1 MVAAVHEELTRPRV
15 MAVVDDLGAQGA
27 SGVLEVKGDPSG
39 AIYLDSGQIAFAGAS
54 WVPGLIPRLSG
65 LRPSPAGLQRLLEE
79 RGAEDAAVAAQAV
92 QQGCLTAAGLHQLIR
107 SIVVDA
113 FLVLVVPL
121 AANSPVA
128 SIRFTSTRT
137 YWTDLFPRL
146 DIDSVRREAVGRAEG
161 IAQYGLAPTTAVALR
176 ELRRPSTVLTREQW
190 AVASQIMENSSARDL
205 ALRHG
210 TALADMTE
218 CLGSLTRAGV
228 CSPVRIRER
237 RQLTPAAHGA
247 MPPYGA
253 MAGPGPGHPPG
264 PGHGLGPGHGPGPGP
279 VPMSAE
285 RLAARPLPAARAD
298 GRHGDPGQPPTVDI
312 LRQVLAGLR
321 NLS

>member
-1 MVAAVHEELTRPRV
+1 MVAAVQEELTRPRV

-39 AIYLDSGQIAFAGAS
+39 AIYLDGGKIAFAGAS

-65 LRPSPAGLQRLLEE
+65 LHPAPAGLRRLLAE
-79 RGAEDAAVAAQAV
+79 RQAEDAAVAAAAV
-92 QQGCLTAAGLHQLIR
+92 QQGCLTAAGLHALIR

-113 FLVLVVPL
+113 FLVLVVPM
-121 AANSPVA
+121 AVNSPVA

-137 YWTDLFPRL
+137 YWTELFPRL
-146 DIDSVRREAVGRAEG
+146 DIASVGREAVGRAEG
-161 IAQYGLAPTTAVALR
+161 IAQLGLAPTTAVALR
-176 ELRRPSTVLTREQW
+176 ELRRPSAVLTREQW
-190 AVASQIMENSSARDL
+190 AVASQITDTSSARDL

-228 CSPVRIRER
+228 CGPVRVRER
-237 RQLTPAAHGA
+237 APRELAAGA
-247 MPPYGA
+247 
-253 MAGPGPGHPPG
+253 
-264 PGHGLGPGHGPGPGP
+264 GLSSGQPSGQPSG
-279 VPMSAE
+279 
-285 RLAARPLPAARAD
+285 LAARRSEAAAQPSRMAARRA
-298 GRHGDPGQPPTVDI
+298 GLAALAAQPHAVAEQAPSADI

-321 NLS
+321 KLS

>member
-1 MVAAVHEELTRPRV
+1 VVAAAHEELTRPRV
-15 MAVVDDLGAQGA
+15 MAVVGELGAQGA

-39 AIYLDSGQIAFAGAS
+39 AIYLDGGQIAFAGAS
-54 WVPGLIPRLSG
+54 WVPGLIPRLCG
-65 LRPSPAGLQRLLEE
+65 LRPSPAGLQRLLAE
-79 RGAEDAAVAAQAV
+79 REAEDAAVAAAAV
-92 QQGCLTAAGLHQLIR
+92 RQGCLTAAALHQLIR

-121 AANSPVA
+121 AVNSPVA
-128 SIRFTSTRT
+128 AIRFTSTRT
-137 YWTDLFPRL
+137 YWTEMFPRI

-176 ELRRPSTVLTREQW
+176 ELRRPSAVLTREQW
-190 AVASQIMENSSARDL
+190 AVASQITENSSARDL

-210 TALADMTE
+210 TALADMAE
-218 CLGSLTRAGV
+218 CLGSLARAGV

-237 RQLTPAAHGA
+237 RQLA
-247 MPPYGA
+247 
-253 MAGPGPGHPPG
+253 PG
-264 PGHGLGPGHGPGPGP
+264 GPGP
-279 VPMSAE
+279 VPPSAG
-285 RLAARPLPAARAD
+285 AGAGAD
-298 GRHGDPGQPPTVDI
+298 QPPSADI

>member
-1 MVAAVHEELTRPRV
+1 VVAAVHEELTRPRV

-65 LRPSPAGLQRLLEE
+65 LRPAPAGLQRLLAE
-79 RGAEDAAVAAQAV
+79 RETEDAAIAALAV
-92 QQGCLTAAGLHQLIR
+92 QQGYLTPAGLHQLIR

-121 AANSPVA
+121 AVNSPVA
-128 SIRFTSTRT
+128 AIRFTSTRT
-137 YWTDLFPRL
+137 YWTELFPRL
-146 DIDSVRREAVGRAEG
+146 DIESVRREAVGRAEG

-176 ELRRPSTVLTREQW
+176 ELRRPSAVLTGEQW

-218 CLGSLTRAGV
+218 CLGRLTRAGV
-228 CSPVRIRER
+228 CSPVRVRQH
-237 RQLTPAAHGA
+237 RQLTPG
-247 MPPYGA
+247 
-253 MAGPGPGHPPG
+253 GPGSPRPVPV
-264 PGHGLGPGHGPGPGP
+264 PVPVPGPGP
-279 VPMSAE
+279 TTPPAD
-285 RLAARPLPAARAD
+285 RLATRPTAATRPE
-298 GRHGDPGQPPTVDI
+298 GIMPHGDPGQPPTPDI

-321 NLS
+321 KLS

>member
-15 MAVVDDLGAQGA
+15 LAVVDDLGAQGA

-39 AIYLDSGQIAFAGAS
+39 AIYLDGGRIAFAGAS

-65 LRPSPAGLQRLLEE
+65 IRPSPAGLHQLLAARE
-79 RGAEDAAVAAQAV
+79 AEDAAVAALAV
-92 QQGCLTAAGLHQLIR
+92 QHGYLTAAGLHQLIR

-121 AANSPVA
+121 PVNSPVA
-128 SIRFTSTRT
+128 AIRFTSTRT
-137 YWTDLFPRL
+137 YWTEMFPRL

-190 AVASQIMENSSARDL
+190 AVASQIIGNSSARDL

-228 CSPVRIRER
+228 CSPVRVRER
-237 RQLTPAAHGA
+237 RQLTPSAHGA
-247 MPPYGA
+247 A
-253 MAGPGPGHPPG
+253 TAT
-264 PGHGLGPGHGPGPGP
+264 GPGPGP
-279 VPMSAE
+279 GPGSGSE
-285 RLAARPLPAARAD
+285 RLAARPVAGARPA
-298 GRHGDPGQPPTVDI
+298 GMGHHGDPGQPPTEDI

-321 NLS
+321 KLS

>member
-1 MVAAVHEELTRPRV
+1 VHEELTRLRV

-39 AIYLDSGQIAFAGAS
+39 AIYLDGGRIAFAGAS

-65 LRPSPAGLQRLLEE
+65 LRPSPAGLRRLLAE
-79 RGAEDAAVAAQAV
+79 REAEDAAVAALVV
-92 QQGCLTAAGLHQLIR
+92 QRGCLTTAGLHELIR

-121 AANSPVA
+121 PVNSTVAA
-128 SIRFTSTRT
+128 IRFTSTRT
-137 YWTDLFPRL
+137 YWTEMFPRL
-146 DIDSVRREAVGRAEG
+146 DIDSVRREAVGRADG
-161 IAQYGLAPTTAVALR
+161 IARSGLAPTTAVALR

-190 AVASQIMENSSARDL
+190 AVASRITEDSSARDL

-218 CLGSLTRAGV
+218 CLGSLTQAGV
-228 CSPVRIRER
+228 CSPVRVRER
-237 RQLTPAAHGA
+237 QRPERQRPERQRPERDAGAADVA
-247 MPPYGA
+247 DQA
-253 MAGPGPGHPPG
+253 
-264 PGHGLGPGHGPGPGP
+264 L
-279 VPMSAE
+279 SA
-285 RLAARPLPAARAD
+285 D
-298 GRHGDPGQPPTVDI
+298 T

-321 NLS
+321 KLG

>member
-1 MVAAVHEELTRPRV
+1 

-39 AIYLDSGQIAFAGAS
+39 AIYLDGGHIAFAGAS

-65 LRPSPAGLQRLLEE
+65 LRPSPPGLQRLLAE
-79 RGAEDAAVAAQAV
+79 RETEDAAVAARAV

-121 AANSPVA
+121 AVDSPVA
-128 SIRFTSTRT
+128 AIRFTSTRT
-137 YWTDLFPRL
+137 YWTEMFPRL
-146 DIDSVRREAVGRAEG
+146 DIESVRAEAVGRAAG

-228 CSPVRIRER
+228 CAPVRIRER
-237 RQLTPAAHGA
+237 RQLTPGPAGA
-247 MPPYGA
+247 PGA
-253 MAGPGPGHPPG
+253 SAR
-264 PGHGLGPGHGPGPGP
+264 PGPGP
-279 VPMSAE
+279 SAPLSP
-285 RLAARPLPAARAD
+285 RLAVRPVPTSRSAGMDRPGMENGSVARAD
-298 GRHGDPGQPPTVDI
+298 QAPSADI

-321 NLS
+321 KLS

>member
-1 MVAAVHEELTRPRV
+1 VVAAVHEELTRPRV
-15 MAVVDDLGAQGA
+15 LAVVDDLGAQGA

-39 AIYLDSGQIAFAGAS
+39 AIYLDGGRIAFAGAS

-65 LRPSPAGLQRLLEE
+65 IRPSPAGLHQLLAARE
-79 RGAEDAAVAAQAV
+79 AEDAAVAALAV
-92 QQGCLTAAGLHQLIR
+92 QHGYLTAAGLHQLIR

-121 AANSPVA
+121 PVNSPVA
-128 SIRFTSTRT
+128 AIRFTSTRT
-137 YWTDLFPRL
+137 YWTEMFPRL

-190 AVASQIMENSSARDL
+190 AVASQIIGNSSARDL

-228 CSPVRIRER
+228 CSPVRVRER
-237 RQLTPAAHGA
+237 RQLTPSAHGA
-247 MPPYGA
+247 A
-253 MAGPGPGHPPG
+253 TATAT
-264 PGHGLGPGHGPGPGP
+264 GPGPGP
-279 VPMSAE
+279 GPE
-285 RLAARPLPAARAD
+285 RLALAARPVAGARPA
-298 GRHGDPGQPPTVDI
+298 GMGHHGDPGQPPTEDI

-321 NLS
+321 KLS

>member
-39 AIYLDSGQIAFAGAS
+39 AIYLDGGQIAFAGAS

-65 LRPSPAGLQRLLEE
+65 LRPSPAGLRLL
-79 RGAEDAAVAAQAV
+79 AEPDADDAAVAAQAV
-92 QQGCLTAAGLHQLIR
+92 QRGCLSVAGLHELIR

-121 AANSPVA
+121 AADSPVA

-137 YWTDLFPRL
+137 YWTELFPRL
-146 DIDSVRREAVGRAEG
+146 AIDSVRREAVGRAAG

-176 ELRRPSTVLTREQW
+176 ELRRPSAVLTREQW
-190 AVASQIMENSSARDL
+190 AVASQIMGHSSARDL

-218 CLGSLTRAGV
+218 CLGRLTRAGV
-228 CSPVRIRER
+228 CSPVRVRER
-237 RQLTPAAHGA
+237 RQLPPAR
-247 MPPYGA
+247 
-253 MAGPGPGHPPG
+253 
-264 PGHGLGPGHGPGPGP
+264 PGHGPASAPASAAMTVTVTGAAEGLTPRPRPTAIRPPG
-279 VPMSAE
+279 AG
-285 RLAARPLPAARAD
+285 RQGGGPAALAEQAPSAD
-298 GRHGDPGQPPTVDI
+298 V

-321 NLS
+321 KLS

>member
-1 MVAAVHEELTRPRV
+1 VAAAVHEELTRPRV
-15 MAVVDDLGAQGA
+15 MAVVGDLGAQGA

-39 AIYLDSGQIAFAGAS
+39 AIYLDGGRIAFAGAS
-54 WVPGLIPRLSG
+54 WVPGLISRLSG
-65 LRPSPAGLQRLLEE
+65 LRPPPAGLRRLLEE
-79 RGAEDAAVAAQAV
+79 REAEDAAVAALAV
-92 QQGCLTAAGLHQLIR
+92 QHGCLTTAGLHQLIR

-128 SIRFTSTRT
+128 AIRFTSTRAC
-137 YWTDLFPRL
+137 WTDLFPRL

-161 IAQYGLAPTTAVALR
+161 IDRYGVAPTTAVALR
-176 ELRRPSTVLTREQW
+176 ELRGPSAVLTREQW

-218 CLGSLTRAGV
+218 CLGILTRAGV
-228 CSPVRIRER
+228 CSPVRVRER
-237 RQLTPAAHGA
+237 RQLTAGAAGA
-247 MPPYGA
+247 DQTP
-253 MAGPGPGHPPG
+253 
-264 PGHGLGPGHGPGPGP
+264 
-279 VPMSAE
+279 SA
-285 RLAARPLPAARAD
+285 D
-298 GRHGDPGQPPTVDI
+298 V
-312 LRQVLAGLR
+312 LRQVLDGLR

>member
-15 MAVVDDLGAQGA
+15 MDVVDDLGAQGA

-39 AIYLDSGQIAFAGAS
+39 AIYLDAGQIAFAGAS

-65 LRPSPAGLQRLLEE
+65 LRPSPAGLQRLLAE
-79 RGAEDAAVAAQAV
+79 RDAEDAAVAALAV
-92 QQGCLTAAGLHQLIR
+92 QQGCLTAAGLHELIR

-121 AANSPVA
+121 AVNSPVA
-128 SIRFTSTRT
+128 AIRFTSTRT
-137 YWTDLFPRL
+137 YWTEMFPRL

-176 ELRRPSTVLTREQW
+176 ELRRPSAVLTREQW
-190 AVASQIMENSSARDL
+190 AVASQIMGNSSARDL

-218 CLGSLTRAGV
+218 CLGRLTRAGV
-228 CSPVRIRER
+228 CAPVRVRER
-237 RQLTPAAHGA
+237 RQLTPAV
-247 MPPYGA
+247 
-253 MAGPGPGHPPG
+253 
-264 PGHGLGPGHGPGPGP
+264 PGHGPTAP
-279 VPMSAE
+279 AE
-285 RLAARPLPAARAD
+285 RLAERPRAAAVRPAGTERPVGVAAMAD
-298 GRHGDPGQPPTVDI
+298 QAPSADV

-321 NLS
+321 KLS

>member
-1 MVAAVHEELTRPRV
+1 

-39 AIYLDSGQIAFAGAS
+39 AIYLDGGRIAFAGAS

-65 LRPSPAGLQRLLEE
+65 LRPCPAGLQRLLAE
-79 RGAEDAAVAAQAV
+79 RGAEDAAVAALAV
-92 QQGCLTAAGLHQLIR
+92 QQGHLTAAALHQLIR

-113 FLVLVVPL
+113 FLVLVLPL
-121 AANSPVA
+121 AVNSPVA
-128 SIRFTSTRT
+128 AIRFTSTRT

-146 DIDSVRREAVGRAEG
+146 EIGSVRREAVGRAEG
-161 IAQYGLAPTTAVALR
+161 IAQYGLGPTTAVALR

-190 AVASQIMENSSARDL
+190 AVASQIIETSSAREL

-210 TALADMTE
+210 IALADMTE

-237 RQLTPAAHGA
+237 RQLTPGTHGPARGAPSAHEPAPAPSSVPSSVSVPSPTERLVMRPVGA
-247 MPPYGA
+247 V
-253 MAGPGPGHPPG
+253 GPGG
-264 PGHGLGPGHGPGPGP
+264 PQQ
-279 VPMSAE
+279 
-285 RLAARPLPAARAD
+285 
-298 GRHGDPGQPPTVDI
+298 HGDPGQPPTADV

-321 NLS
+321 KLS

>member
-1 MVAAVHEELTRPRV
+1 VVAAVHEELTRPRV

-39 AIYLDSGQIAFAGAS
+39 AIYLDGGQIAFAGAS

-79 RGAEDAAVAAQAV
+79 ERGAEDAAVAAQAV
-92 QQGCLTAAGLHQLIR
+92 QQGCLTGAGLHQLIR

-121 AANSPVA
+121 AVNSPVA
-128 SIRFTSTRT
+128 AIRFTSTRT

-228 CSPVRIRER
+228 CSPVRVRER
-237 RQLTPAAHGA
+237 RQLTPG
-247 MPPYGA
+247 
-253 MAGPGPGHPPG
+253 GHV
-264 PGHGLGPGHGPGPGP
+264 P
-279 VPMSAE
+279 VPQPASPTE
-285 RLAARPLPAARAD
+285 RLASRPAPAMRPA
-298 GRHGDPGQPPTVDI
+298 GMKPHGDSGQPPTPDI

-321 NLS
+321 KLS